1 MKVLKRLVYALLMIP
16 ISTIVFVI
24 ESLLLPIIVLTIWV
38 ITGDT
43 SLRMKVTKECK
54 SFYVYTITQIV
65 YYSLDKYLSKQL
77 KL

>member
-1 MKVLKRLVYALLMIP
+1 MKVLRRLVYVLLMIP
-16 ISTIVFVI
+16 ICPIVFVI
-24 ESLLLPIIVLTIWV
+24 ESLLLPVIIPTIWV
-38 ITGDT
+38 ITGKT

-65 YYSLDKYLSKQL
+65 YFSLDKYLSKQL

>member
-1 MKVLKRLVYALLMIP
+1 MKILNRLVYVLLIIP

-24 ESLLLPIIVLTIWV
+24 ESLLLPVIIPTIW
-38 ITGDT
+38 ILTGDT
-43 SLRMKVTKECK
+43 SLRMKVTKGCK

-65 YYSLDKYLSKQL
+65 YYSMDEYFTKLL